1 MIRFLPCLLG
11 AALLTGC
18 GPQGR
23 CEGTVGGTPIQ
34 GELDGDSTLAIVPST
49 FHPEEETAW
58 VRAARLQ
65 LFYGDNALR
74 LLAEVK
80 LPAEQD
86 LTELPLGQSED
97 EWSQRRPQDGAVSLW
112 KIQAP
117 ADAPPLSGGTF
128 SVRLVDA
135 NHLEGKIDAR
145 FEDGSRL
152 ECTYD
157 LRGQN
162 QVPGD
167 DPTYHGP
174 P

>member
-1 MIRFLPCLLG
+1 MVRFIPCLLG

-34 GELDGDSTLAIVPST
+34 GELDGDSLLTIVPST
-49 FHPEEETAW
+49 FHPKEATAY

-74 LLAEVK
+74 LIAEIK

-86 LTELPLGQSED
+86 LTELPLGQSEE
-97 EWSQRRPQDGAVSLW
+97 EWAQRRPQDGAVSLW
-112 KIQAP
+112 KLQAP
-117 ADAPPLSGGTF
+117 ENAPPLSGGTF
-128 SVRLVDA
+128 SVRFADA
-135 NHLEGKIDAR
+135 NHLEGSFDAR

-162 QVPGD
+162 YVPGD